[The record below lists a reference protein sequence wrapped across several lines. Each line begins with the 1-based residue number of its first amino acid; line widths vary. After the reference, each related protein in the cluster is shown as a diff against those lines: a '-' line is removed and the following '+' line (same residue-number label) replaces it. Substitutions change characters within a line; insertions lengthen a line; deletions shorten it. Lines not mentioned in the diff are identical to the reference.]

1 MTGALVRRPV
11 AVTMLLA
18 AGCLLGAVSY
28 GRLPVELIPFAE
40 LPMLVV
46 QVQGARDSEPEQVE
60 SRAVVPLEGAIAG
73 LPGIERI
80 ESYVESRGARILVY
94 YSSRVDPGH
103 AYLRLEQRVT
113 AAAAGLDEEIG
124 VRVLKVDTEQLSTQ
138 FMSLEA
144 RGEGGLDRIR
154 HVVDRKVVEEL
165 RHVDGVANVA
175 VYGGRRRSIEVRLDE
190 EVLAGHG
197 LTAAQVGAR
206 VARGSRPRRH
216 LGEVGGGGGRF
227 FVSLVSDYTSMADLE
242 ETVLRDGLRL
252 GHVASVVDGGAERQT
267 IARVNGLE
275 AVSVSLMRD
284 PEANLLEVSA
294 AATEVVERLNRQ
306 LEPEGVELVVGSD
319 AAEPVRDNIGDI
331 QSLALLGGGL
341 AVAVLWIFLRNLV
354 LVAVVALAIP
364 VSVLISLNLFHALDL
379 TLNSLSLVGMAVA
392 VGMLIDNSIVV
403 LESIYRRL
411 ARGEAPDEAV
421 TGGVADVRR
430 AVVAATLTTVCV
442 FLPFVFAEGYLIR
455 LLGREVGVAIISTL
469 LVSLAVALLLIPVV
483 TWRLAVRRSGA
494 GLAFN
499 AVSQRQRAVQVY
511 SLLLKSCLRF
521 PARTVIAAVAGFFL
535 TVAVCLALSIDRS
548 RPVELDRFDVYA
560 GLPGGATLE
569 LADELALAMDAR
581 LAKVEELEE
590 RRIAVRPDLLHLDL
604 GLREDFREIA
614 GRGVGEVREEV
625 HEELREAFP
634 ALWFTFDAPRGGA
647 GFRGGGG
654 GGGGMGGAFARLLGI
669 GDSGDRLLLRG
680 RDMGLLRRVADDLR
694 YNLERLTAVQY
705 ARVAEA
711 ERQPEISLFLD
722 RTALKHHGVTEEAVS
737 GELAGFQPQVSSPAR
752 VRRGGEEVEVLL
764 RSGEPGDRRIEDL
777 RRLQVP
783 AEGGGSVPL
792 PRLADLVYT
801 SGSGRIAR
809 VNQEKELAVS
819 YRFQREVSGSAG
831 LLAEGRSAVDQLVS
845 DLSPPS
851 GVSVEVVRDETDLEP
866 FYFLLAASVVLI
878 YMILAAVFES
888 LVAPLAMMITLPLA
902 TVGGLWALVLT
913 GHSILD
919 TNALVGFVILLGVV
933 VNNGI
938 MLIDSARA
946 RQRRGARLSR
956 ALLQAGQG
964 RLRPIAITALSTILA
979 LLPLAMGKAEYVA
992 VIGVPFAVAVIG
1004 GLLAG
1009 TLFTL
1014 VLVPTVYAGLEHSLA
1029 WLRRLG
1035 GWTWTAQLAAL
1046 ALGAWLI
1053 HEHVEGLLWRVVD
1066 GTALMGGVP
1075 ALTWFLQTS
1084 LRRSRADPIPRDRP
1098 LRISVANLVKVYDD
1112 EPRFRRQWR
1121 RGERQRA
1128 RLRAAGEAEAGR
1140 LGALRWQLPL
1150 LGFHFYFAYLY
1161 LESDFWALV
1170 FSVAFVI
1177 FLAAVVRP
1185 LLPPPGSGGRR
1196 RRLIRGLYSAL
1207 FWLLPL
1213 AHLLWYQDRWDNWAL
1228 TVLVGIVWYLAAAVH
1243 RGARRLYRGQVN
1255 VDGLAGRFRRS
1266 RRLLYRLVAW
1276 LPLIGRRRRPFPA
1289 LKQASLEIESGMFGL
1304 IGPNGAGKT
1313 TLMRVLCGILE
1324 PTRGKVRVNG
1334 IDLSARREELQAL
1347 IGYLPQAFGTYENR
1361 TAYQFLDY
1369 QAMLKG
1375 RWDAGERRR
1384 AVEEAIRAVHLEDSR
1399 DQKIRG
1405 FSGGM
1410 KQRVGIAQTLL
1421 HLPRILVVDE
1431 PTAGLDP
1438 RERIRFRNLLAE
1450 LARDRVVVF
1459 STHIIE
1465 DISSSCNRLAVLG
1478 DGEVRFLGTP
1488 REMVELTRGAV
1499 WQASVPE
1506 AGFEALRRTARI
1518 VHHMRDQDR
1527 IRVRLLAAERPLPGA
1542 AEVTPTLEDS
1552 YLWLLEGRER

>member
-46 QVQGARDSEPEQVE
+46 QVQGARDSDPGQVE
-60 SRAVVPLEGAIAG
+60 SRAVIPIEGAIAG

-80 ESYVESRGARILVY
+80 ESFVEAWGARILVSY
-94 YSSRVDPGH
+94 RSGVDPGH
-103 AYLRLEQRVT
+103 AYLRLEQRVG
-113 AAAAGLDEEIG
+113 AAAAGLDDEIE
-124 VRVLKVDTEQLSTQ
+124 VRVHKVDTGQLQ
-138 FMSLEA
+138 RRFMSLEA

-165 RHVDGVANVA
+165 GQVDGVAEAA

-190 EVLAGHG
+190 QVLRGQG

-206 VARGSRPRRH
+206 VAQGSRPRRH
-216 LGEVGGGGGRF
+216 LGEVAGAGGRS
-227 FVSLVSDYTSMADLE
+227 FVSLVSDYTSPADLE
-242 ETVLRDGLRL
+242 ETVLRGGLRL
-252 GHVASVVDGGAERQT
+252 GQVASVVDGGAERES

-275 AVSVSLMRD
+275 AVTVSLMRD

-294 AATEVVERLNRQ
+294 AAAAVVERLNRQ
-306 LEPEGVELVVGSD
+306 LAPEGVELVVSSD
-319 AAEPVRDNIGDI
+319 TAEPVRDNIGDI
-331 QSLALLGGGL
+331 RSLALLGGGL

-364 VSVLISLNLFHALDL
+364 VSVLISLNLFHALGL
-379 TLNSLSLVGMAVA
+379 TLNSLSLVGLAVA

-411 ARGEAPDEAV
+411 ARGEDADGAV
-421 TGGVADVRR
+421 AGGVADVRR

-442 FLPFVFAEGYLIR
+442 FLPFVFAEDHLIR
-455 LLGREVGVAIISTL
+455 LLGREVGVAVISTL

-483 TWRLAVRRSGA
+483 TWRLARGRGGG
-494 GLAFN
+494 GLAFRT
-499 AVSQRQRAVQVY
+499 VSQRQRPVQVY

-535 TVAVCLALSIDRS
+535 TLTVCLALSVGRS

-569 LADELALAMDAR
+569 LADELALAMDER
-581 LAKVEELEE
+581 LARVEELEE
-590 RRIAVRPDLLHLDL
+590 RRIDVKPDLLRLDL
-604 GLREDFREIA
+604 RLREDYRKIA
-614 GRGVGEVREEV
+614 GRGLAQVREDV
-625 HEELREAFP
+625 SRELREAFP
-634 ALWFTFDAPRGGA
+634 ALWFTFDAPRGG
-647 GFRGGGG
+647 GRFGGGG
-654 GGGGMGGAFARLLGI
+654 GGGGMEGAFGRLLGI
-669 GDSGDRLLLRG
+669 GGGGERLVLRG
-680 RDMGLLRRVADDLR
+680 RDMELMRRVADDLR
-694 YNLERLTAVQY
+694 FNLERLTAVEY
-705 ARVAEA
+705 AWAAE
-711 ERQPEISLFLD
+711 EPSQPEISLFLD
-722 RTALKHHGVTEEAVS
+722 RAALRHHGVTEEAVS

-752 VRRGGEEVEVLL
+752 VRRGAEEVEVLL
-764 RSGEPGDRRIEDL
+764 RSGEPGERRIEDL
-777 RRLQVP
+777 RRVQVP

-792 PRLADLVYT
+792 PRLADLAYT
-801 SGSGRIAR
+801 SGSARIAR
-809 VNQEKELAVS
+809 VNQEKELQVR
-819 YRFQREVSGSAG
+819 YRFQDEVRDSAG
-831 LLAEGRSAVDQLVS
+831 LLAEGRSAVDELASAV
-845 DLSPPS
+845 SPPS

-878 YMILAAVFES
+878 YMILAAAFES

-902 TVGGLWALVLT
+902 TVGGLWGLVLT
-913 GHSILD
+913 GNSVLD
-919 TNALVGFVILLGVV
+919 ANALVGFVILLGVV

-946 RQRRGARLSR
+946 RQRRGARLPR
-956 ALLQAGQG
+956 ALLQAGQA

-1014 VLVPTVYAGLEHSLA
+1014 VLVPAVYAGLENTLS
-1029 WLRRLG
+1029 WLRGLG
-1035 GWTWTAQLAAL
+1035 GWTWAAQLAAL

-1053 HEHVEGLLWRVVD
+1053 HEHVDGLLWRAVD
-1066 GTALMGGVP
+1066 ATALLGGVP

-1084 LRRSRADPIPRDRP
+1084 LRRSRADPVPRGES

-1112 EPRFRRQWR
+1112 EPRFLRQWR

-1128 RLRAAGEAEAGR
+1128 RLRAAGEPEAAGP
-1140 LGALRWQLPL
+1140 GPLRWQLPL
-1150 LGFHFYFAYLY
+1150 LAFHFYFAYLY
-1161 LESDFWALV
+1161 LDSDFWAMV
-1170 FSVAFVI
+1170 FSVAFVL
-1177 FLAAVVRP
+1177 FLAAAVRP
-1185 LLPPPGSGGRR
+1185 LLPPPEGRR
-1196 RRLIRGLYSAL
+1196 QRLVRGLWSTV
-1207 FWLLPL
+1207 FWLLPVP
-1213 AHLLWYQDRWDNWAL
+1213 HLLWYQQRWDNWAL
-1228 TVLVGIVWYLAAAVH
+1228 TILVGVLWYLGAAVH
-1243 RGARRLYRGQVN
+1243 RGARRLYRGEVN
-1255 VDGLAGRFRRS
+1255 VDGLAGRFRGI
-1266 RRLLYRLVAW
+1266 RRMLYRLVAA

-1289 LKQASLEIESGMFGL
+1289 LKQASVEIESGMFGL

-1347 IGYLPQAFGTYENR
+1347 IGYLPQAFGTYENM

-1375 RWDAGERRR
+1375 RWDAGSRRR
-1384 AVEEAIRAVHLEDSR
+1384 AVEEAIAAVHLEDSR
-1399 DQKIRG
+1399 DKKIGG

-1465 DISSSCNRLAVLG
+1465 DISSSCNRLAVLDG
-1478 DGEVRFLGTP
+1478 GEVRFLGTP
-1488 REMVELTRGAV
+1488 QEMVDLTRGSV
-1499 WQASVPE
+1499 WQASVTE
-1506 AGFEALRRTARI
+1506 AGFEELRQSARI

-1542 AEVTPTLEDS
+1542 TEATPTLEDS
-1552 YLWLLEGRER
+1552 YLWLLEEPAP

>member
-46 QVQGARDSEPEQVE
+46 QVQGGRDSEPEQVE
-60 SRAVVPLEGAIAG
+60 SRAVIPLEGAIAG

-165 RHVDGVANVA
+165 RHVDGVANVS

-197 LTAAQVGAR
+197 LTVAQVGAQ
-206 VARGSRPRRH
+206 VAQGSRRRRH
-216 LGEVGGGGGRF
+216 LGEVADGGGRL

-267 IARVNGLE
+267 IARVNGQE
-275 AVSVSLMRD
+275 AVALSLMRD
-284 PEANLLEVSA
+284 PEANLLELSEA
-294 AATEVVERLNRQ
+294 AAAVVEDLNRQ
-306 LEPEGVELVVGSD
+306 LAPEGVELVVRSD
-319 AAEPVRDNIGDI
+319 AAEPVRENIGDI

-341 AVAVLWIFLRNLV
+341 AVAVLWVFLRNLV
-354 LVAVVALAIP
+354 LVAVVALSIP

-581 LAKVEELEE
+581 LARVEELEE

-625 HEELREAFP
+625 RQELREAFP

-654 GGGGMGGAFARLLGI
+654 GGGGGMGGAFGRLLGI
-669 GDSGDRLLLRG
+669 GESGDRLLLRG

-722 RTALKHHGVTEEAVS
+722 RAALKHHGVTEEAVS
-737 GELAGFQPQVSSPAR
+737 GELASFQPQVSSPAR
-752 VRRGGEEVEVLL
+752 VRRGAEELEVLL

-777 RRLQVP
+777 RRVQVP

-819 YRFQREVSGSAG
+819 YRFQSEVSSSAG

-1014 VLVPTVYAGLEHSLA
+1014 VLVPTVYAGLEHTLA
-1029 WLRRLG
+1029 WLRGLG
-1035 GWTWTAQLAAL
+1035 GWTRAAQLAAL

-1053 HEHVEGLLWRVVD
+1053 QEQVDGLLWRVVD
-1066 GTALMGGVP
+1066 GTVLLGGVP

-1112 EPRFRRQWR
+1112 EPRFLRQWR

-1128 RLRAAGEAEAGR
+1128 RLRAAGEAEAVGR

-1161 LESDFWALV
+1161 LESDFWAMV
-1170 FSVAFVI
+1170 FSVAFVL
-1177 FLAAVVRP
+1177 FLAGAVRP
-1185 LLPPPGSGGRR
+1185 FLPPPQGRR
-1196 RRLIRGLYSAL
+1196 RRLVRGLWSTL

-1213 AHLLWYQDRWDNWAL
+1213 PHLLWYQDRWDNWAL
-1228 TVLVGIVWYLAAAVH
+1228 TVLVGILWYLGAVVH

-1347 IGYLPQAFGTYENR
+1347 IGYLPQAFGTYENL
-1361 TAYQFLDY
+1361 TAYRFLDY

-1399 DQKIRG
+1399 DRRIGG

>member
-18 AGCLLGAVSY
+18 AGCLLGVVSH

-40 LPMLVV
+40 LPILVV
-46 QVQGARDSEPEQVE
+46 QVQGARDSDPGQVE
-60 SRAVVPLEGAIAG
+60 AGAVIPIEGAIAG

-80 ESYVESRGARILVY
+80 ESYVEARGARILVTY
-94 YSSRVDPGH
+94 GSGVDPGH
-103 AYLRLEQRVT
+103 AYLRLEQRVA
-113 AAAAGLDEEIG
+113 AAAAGLDDEVA
-124 VRVLKVDTEQLSTQ
+124 VRVHKVDTEQLQ
-138 FMSLEA
+138 RRFMSLEA

-154 HVVDRKVVEEL
+154 HVVDRQGVEEL
-165 RHVDGVANVA
+165 RQVDGVASVDL
-175 VYGGRRRSIEVRLDE
+175 YGGRRRSIEVRLDE
-190 EVLAGHG
+190 EVLRGQG
-197 LTAAQVGAR
+197 LTAGQVGAR
-206 VARGSRPRRH
+206 VAQGSRPRRH
-216 LGEVGGGGGRF
+216 LGEVAGAGGRR

-242 ETVLRDGLRL
+242 QTVLRDGLLL
-252 GHVASVVDGGAERQT
+252 GQVASVVDGGAERES

-275 AVSVSLMRD
+275 AVTLSLMRD

-294 AATEVVERLNRQ
+294 AAAAVVERLNRQ
-306 LEPEGVELVVGSD
+306 LAAEGVELVVSSD
-319 AAEPVRDNIGDI
+319 TAEPVRDNIGDI

-379 TLNSLSLVGMAVA
+379 TLNSLSLVGLAVA

-411 ARGEAPDEAV
+411 ARGEEADAAV
-421 TGGVADVRR
+421 AGGVADVRR

-442 FLPFVFAEGYLIR
+442 FLPFVFAEDHLVR

-483 TWRLAVRRSGA
+483 TWRLAARRSGA
-494 GLAFN
+494 GLAFRS
-499 AVSQRQRAVQVY
+499 VSQRQRTVQVY

-521 PARTVIAAVAGFFL
+521 PARTVVLAVAGFFVTL
-535 TVAVCLALSIDRS
+535 AVSLGLSGGGAP
-548 RPVELDRFDVYA
+548 PVELDRFDVYA
-560 GLPGGATLE
+560 RLPGGATLE
-569 LADELALAMDAR
+569 MADGLALAMDER

-590 RRIAVRPDLLHLDL
+590 RRIEVRTDLLRLDL
-604 GLREDFREIA
+604 RLREDFREIA
-614 GRGVGEVREEV
+614 GRGMGGVRDEVGEQ
-625 HEELREAFP
+625 LREAFP
-634 ALWFTFDAPRGGA
+634 ALWFTFDAPRGGG
-647 GFRGGGG
+647 GFRG

-669 GDSGDRLLLRG
+669 GGGGDHLLLRG
-680 RDMGLLRRVADDLR
+680 RDMELLRRVADDLR
-694 YNLERLTAVQY
+694 FNLERLTAVQY
-705 ARVAEA
+705 AWVAE
-711 ERQPEISLFLD
+711 ETPQPEISLILD
-722 RTALKHHGVTEEAVS
+722 RAALKHHGVTEEAVS
-737 GELAGFQPQVSSPAR
+737 GELAGFQTQVSSPAR
-752 VRRGGEEVEVLL
+752 VRRGPEEVQVLL
-764 RSGEPGDRRIEDL
+764 RSADPGERRIEDL
-777 RRLQVP
+777 RRVRVP

-792 PRLADLVYT
+792 SRLADLVHT
-801 SGSGRIAR
+801 SGRARVER
-809 VNQEKELAVS
+809 VNQEKELEVS
-819 YRFQREVSGSAG
+819 YRFQEEVSGSAG
-831 LLAEGRSAVDQLVS
+831 LLAEARSAVDELVAAV
-845 DLSPPS
+845 SPPS
-851 GVSVEVVRDETDLEP
+851 GMSVEAVRDETDLEP

-902 TVGGLWALVLT
+902 TVGGLWGLVLT
-913 GHSILD
+913 GNSILD
-919 TNALVGFVILLGVV
+919 ANALVGFVILLGVV

-956 ALLQAGQG
+956 ALLQAGQA

-1014 VLVPTVYAGLEHSLA
+1014 VLVPTVYAGLENTLA
-1029 WLRRLG
+1029 WLRGLG
-1035 GWTWTAQLAAL
+1035 GWTRAAQLAAL

-1053 HEHVEGLLWRVVD
+1053 HEHVDGLLWRVVD
-1066 GTALMGGVP
+1066 ATALLGGIP
-1075 ALTWFLQTS
+1075 ALTWFVQTS

-1098 LRISVANLVKVYDD
+1098 LRISVANLVKVYDE
-1112 EPRFRRQWR
+1112 EPRFLRQWR

-1128 RLRAAGEAEAGR
+1128 RLRAAGEAAADDRFGP
-1140 LGALRWQLPL
+1140 LRWQLPL
-1150 LGFHFYFAYLY
+1150 LAFHFYFAYLY
-1161 LESDFWALV
+1161 LDSDFWAMV
-1170 FSVAFVI
+1170 FSIAFVV
-1177 FLAAVVRP
+1177 FLAAAVRP
-1185 LLPPPGSGGRR
+1185 FLPPPEGRGRR
-1196 RRLIRGLYSAL
+1196 LVRGLWSTL

-1213 AHLLWYQDRWDNWAL
+1213 AHLVWYQERWDNWAV
-1228 TVLVGIVWYLAAAVH
+1228 TILVGVLWYLGAAVH
-1243 RGARRLYRGQVN
+1243 RGSRRLYRGEVN
-1255 VDGLAGRFRRS
+1255 VDGLAGRFRGI
-1266 RRLLYRLVAW
+1266 RRMLYRLVAA

-1289 LKQASLEIESGMFGL
+1289 LKQASVEIESGMFGL

-1334 IDLSARREELQAL
+1334 IDLSERREELQAL
-1347 IGYLPQAFGTYENR
+1347 IGYLPQSFGTYENM

-1375 RWDAGERRR
+1375 RWDSGTRRR
-1384 AVEEAIRAVHLEDSR
+1384 AVEDAIAAVHLEESR
-1399 DQKIRG
+1399 DQKIGG

-1438 RERIRFRNLLAE
+1438 RERIRFRNLLSE

-1465 DISSSCNRLAVLG
+1465 DISSSCNRLAVLDG
-1478 DGEVRFLGTP
+1478 GEVRFLGTP
-1488 REMVELTRGAV
+1488 REMVDLTRGSV
-1499 WQASVPE
+1499 WQASVTE
-1506 AGFEALRRTARI
+1506 AGFEELRRSARI

-1527 IRVRLLAAERPLPGA
+1527 IRVRLLAAGRPLPGA
-1542 AEVTPTLEDS
+1542 TEATPTLEDS
-1552 YLWLLEGRER
+1552 YLWLLEGRAP